1 MKDVKIKVA
10 NALLVG
16 GMVLSTVSPQL
27 LGVQARNDAAALLD
41 TEPGT
46 TDLVNLAKGKT
57 ATASEEESGTEL
69 KATKAVDGIVNR
81 DAENKADQ
89 SQ

>member
-27 LGVQARNDAAALLD
+27 
-41 TEPGT
+41 T
-46 TDLVNLAKGKT
+46 TTIRG
-57 ATASEEESGTEL
+57 SGS
-69 KATKAVDGIVNR
+69 K
-81 DAENKADQ
+81 
-89 SQ
+89 

>member
-27 LGVQARNDAAALLD
+27 LGV
-41 TEPGT
+41 
-46 TDLVNLAKGKT
+46 
-57 ATASEEESGTEL
+57 
-69 KATKAVDGIVNR
+69 
-81 DAENKADQ
+81 
-89 SQ
+89 

>member
-27 LGVQARNDAAALLD
+27 LGVQARNDAAALLN
-41 TEPGT
+41 TEQET
-46 TDLVNLAKGKT
+46 TDIVNLG
-57 ATASEEESGTEL
+57 
-69 KATKAVDGIVNR
+69 
-81 DAENKADQ
+81 
-89 SQ
+89 

>member
-46 TDLVNLAKGKT
+46 TDLVNLAKGDRK
-57 ATASEEESGTEL
+57 S
-69 KATKAVDGIVNR
+69 VV
-81 DAENKADQ
+81 
-89 SQ
+89 